1 MPIVKIVYKSYNI
14 KRKRKVFLGR
24 SNADIFSEI
33 YDRKLWG
40 KKPENISDF
49 YSGTGS
55 CGKPVEDYV
64 NCINTFILDNKIS
77 SITDV
82 GCGDFFVGGKITSCD
97 PSLNYVGC
105 DVVPELISRNR
116 EKFGSTNV
124 KFEFLDASADPL
136 PQSQLLTIR
145 QVLQHLSN
153 ADIKAILN
161 KSKGFPYVII
171 TEHQYKKGLEKS
183 FNKDKPSGPDI
194 RLVEFSGVYL
204 DKEPFNLEATEILR
218 CREDSNGKEAHIVS
232 YLIIN

>member
-40 KKPENISDF
+40 KKPENVSDF

-82 GCGDFFVGGKITSCD
+82 GCGDFFVGGKIISC
-97 PSLNYVGC
+97 
-105 DVVPELISRNR
+105 
-116 EKFGSTNV
+116 K
-124 KFEFLDASADPL
+124 
-136 PQSQLLTIR
+136 
-145 QVLQHLSN
+145 
-153 ADIKAILN
+153 
-161 KSKGFPYVII
+161 FPYVII

-218 CREDSNGKEAHIVS
+218 CREDSNGREAHIVS